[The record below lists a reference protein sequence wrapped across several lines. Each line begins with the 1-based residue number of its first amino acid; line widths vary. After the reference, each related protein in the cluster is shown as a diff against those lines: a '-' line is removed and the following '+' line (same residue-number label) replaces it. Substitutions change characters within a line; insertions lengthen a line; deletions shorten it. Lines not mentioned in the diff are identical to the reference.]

1 MPRRML
7 RKASLEA
14 GATELQAIVPQE
26 SVGMNVLAHPWRKG
40 AFRVTVISKSDRR
53 IQE

>member
-7 RKASLEA
+7 RKALLEA

-26 SVGMNVLAHPWRKG
+26 SVGMNVLVHPSRKG
-40 AFRVTVISKSDRR
+40 AFQVTAISKSDKR
-53 IQE
+53 IHE